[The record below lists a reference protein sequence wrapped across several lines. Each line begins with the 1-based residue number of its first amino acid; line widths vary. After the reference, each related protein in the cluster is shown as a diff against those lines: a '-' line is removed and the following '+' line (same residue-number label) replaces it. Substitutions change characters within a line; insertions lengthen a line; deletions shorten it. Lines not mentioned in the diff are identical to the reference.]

1 MALHPG
7 KAGKMNAQD
16 VLMYGHRWV
25 HGHLDGLSEQHW
37 QIAGVCGWWSV
48 REIMIHLTAYEWV
61 LVDVF
66 KGFTGGGETAL
77 LDQFT
82 RQRGDAFNNPQI
94 EQRKSFTNAQIVA
107 EYDTAYHTGIERLVK
122 IDESTLRLSGSIPWY
137 GNAYSLDDLIVY
149 QYYGHKR
156 EHMAQVSVFRDG
168 LK

>member
-1 MALHPG
+1 
-7 KAGKMNAQD
+7 MNAQD

-25 HGHLDGLSEQHW
+25 RGHLDGLPDEHW

-66 KGFTGGGETAL
+66 KSFTGGGETPL

-82 RQRGDAFNNPQI
+82 HQRGDVFNNPQI
-94 EQRKSFTNAQIVA
+94 EQRKTCSNAQIMA
-107 EYDTAYHTGIERLVK
+107 EYEAAYRTGMEWLARM
-122 IDESTLRLSGSIPWY
+122 DQTTLRQPGTIPWY
-137 GNAYSLDDLIVY
+137 GDSYSLDDLIVY

-156 EHMAQVSVFRDG
+156 EHMAQIAVFRDG